1 MRFVKRDSVPK
12 PSILD
17 ATHTQQSQARLV
29 EFFTISKKQQKYTFD
44 SKIWLSVKSTLDGL
58 FQGKCAYCESIVK
71 TDVDHFRP
79 KASAVNIDGK
89 VTEGYWWLAYEWQNL
104 YSICAE
110 CNRHKANRF
119 AVKGRRLAYPDIDLD
134 ENYLLIDPCHKLDI
148 DENPFSFNTEG
159 IINGETE
166 RAKITID
173 TFGLNRKT
181 LVQRRKKEASDF
193 LNHLEQIS
201 TITPPVDTLSNQWI
215 NKLLPPAAEFWA
227 MRRYFLFQYRNIKP
241 QVIEQTGRVPEE
253 FKDEDYFATAK
264 LIERIEIRNFKAIK
278 QLDIDFPKPEGD
290 SEPWLVLIGE
300 NGVGKSSLLQAVS
313 LALIGQ
319 DHIDEL
325 GLDPSKL
332 IRIAPGVRKATVKI
346 YFGSSDQPIEL
357 KISRK
362 ALQVTPAHPQILTL
376 AYGATRMLPKQNNTA
391 QQPTVEPVN
400 VRNLFDHN
408 WPLKDVESWLADT
421 KLITPED
428 FGWIAASIRDLLLI
442 PGNDKSGKTSLL
454 RRRQGKITFNRN
466 GRAEALYD
474 LCDGYKSVLA
484 YAMDIMMSV
493 HQKWPSIQDA
503 EGLVLIDELET
514 HLHPT
519 WKISIVSLLR
529 KVFPRLSFIV
539 TTHDPLCLRGAR
551 PGEVHVMDITE
562 EELYPVIRQQDI
574 PPGMPIENLLLGD
587 WFKMKSTLDEDTVRL
602 IDAHR
607 QLVLEK
613 NDANETQ
620 IRTVEAQLKLRMQFD
635 SGQGLFGHFIKTLDK
650 VMAENEQEMDET
662 QLKSKIAEKLSRK
675 LGRRR

>member
-1 MRFVKRDSVPK
+1 MSF
-12 PSILD
+12 
-17 ATHTQQSQARLV
+17 SQKV
-29 EFFTISKKQQKYTFD
+29 KKQLKITFE
-44 SKIWLSVKSTLDGL
+44 KNIWLEALPTLNEL
-58 FQGKCAYCESIVK
+58 FQGKCAYCESKVDNIQI
-71 TDVDHFRP
+71 DHFRP
-79 KASAVNIDGK
+79 TTSAVNIDGK
-89 VTEGYWWLAYEWQNL
+89 IVGGYWWLAYDWNNL

-119 AVKGRRLAYPDIDLD
+119 AVKGKRKTYPAIDFS
-134 ENYLLIDPCHKLDI
+134 ENYLLIDPCHKKDI
-148 DENPFSFNTEG
+148 DENPFNFDNKGFIHGS
-159 IINGETE
+159 TE

-173 TFGLNRKT
+173 TLGLNRMS
-181 LVQRRKKEASDF
+181 LVKRRQIAAKDLLKILKLIAKR
-193 LNHLEQIS
+193 EQ
-201 TITPPVDTLSNQWI
+201 PVDIWSTEWLD
-215 NKLLPPAAEFWA
+215 KLLPDNAEFWA
-227 MRRYFLFQYRNIKP
+227 MRRYIMLQWHENNP
-241 QVIEQTGRVPEE
+241 QVIKLTETVAKQIHTPPLSTIKIDKGRNNST
-253 FKDEDYFATAK
+253 TAK
-264 LIERIEIRNFKAIK
+264 LISRIEIRNFKTIK
-278 QLDIDFPKPEGD
+278 HLDIDFPKTESTGN

-319 DHIDEL
+319 EHINEL
-325 GLDPSKL
+325 QLEPTKL
-332 IRIAPGVRKATVKI
+332 IRIAPGVNKATIKI
-346 YFGSSDQPIEL
+346 YFDISAQPIEL
-357 KISRK
+357 TISKK
-362 ALQVTPAHPQILTL
+362 ALQVTPTQSEILTL
-376 AYGATRMLPKQNNTA
+376 AYGATRMLPKKSNIDQYTT
-391 QQPTVEPVN
+391 QHSIN

-408 WPLKDVESWLADT
+408 WPLKNVESWLANP
-421 KLITPED
+421 KLISAKD
-428 FGWIAASIRDLLLI
+428 FDWIATSIRDLLLI

-454 RRRQGKITFNRN
+454 RRRKGKITFNRN

-493 HQKWPSIQDA
+493 HQRWPSIQDA

-551 PGEVHVMDITE
+551 PGEVHVMEMTE
-562 EELYPVIRQQDI
+562 DELCPVIRQQDI
-574 PPGMPIENLLLGD
+574 PPGMPIESLLLGD

-620 IRTVEAQLKLRMQFD
+620 IRNIETQLKSRMQFD
-635 SGQGLFGHFIKTLDK
+635 AGQGLFGHFIKTLDK

-662 QLKSKIAEKLSRK
+662 QLKNKIAEKLSRK